1 MQPQAAHWIA
11 YTLHVWQISP
21 WSSVSTQ
28 TEELRK
34 QTTVTPVILPKGE
47 NVLFT
52 SFMAITEEQDKD
64 NQAFDVCALELNL
77 SCPSSMRPSLAT
89 SERAHILMAGK
100 LALFQFLI

>member
-1 MQPQAAHWIA
+1 
-11 YTLHVWQISP
+11 
-21 WSSVSTQ
+21 
-28 TEELRK
+28 
-34 QTTVTPVILPKGE
+34 
-47 NVLFT
+47 
-52 SFMAITEEQDKD
+52 MAITEEQDKD